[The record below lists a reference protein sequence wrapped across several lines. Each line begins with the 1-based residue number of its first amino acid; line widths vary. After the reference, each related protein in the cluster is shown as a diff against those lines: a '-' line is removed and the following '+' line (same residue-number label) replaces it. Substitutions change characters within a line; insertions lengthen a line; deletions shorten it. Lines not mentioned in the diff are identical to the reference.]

1 MDAIGDACDMDIDND
16 LIENSAD
23 PCPYIPFRYSAD
35 PCPNVPFRYSA
46 EPCPNVPF
54 RTFQFGNPKMG
65 TGNQLEIL
73 FAVFGFNS
81 SSFPVA
87 QH

>member
-23 PCPYIPFRYSAD
+23 PCPYI
-35 PCPNVPFRYSA
+35 PFRYSA